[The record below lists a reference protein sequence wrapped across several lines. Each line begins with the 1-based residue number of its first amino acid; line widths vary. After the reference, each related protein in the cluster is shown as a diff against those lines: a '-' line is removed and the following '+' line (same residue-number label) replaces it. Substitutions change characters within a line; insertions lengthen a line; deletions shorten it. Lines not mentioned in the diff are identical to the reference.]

1 MSKRK
6 IINIVFYVYKK
17 NGKAQYESCI
27 FYNDGT
33 EKVTS
38 LKEAIPECRNILQE
52 KNITSVLTME
62 EMVKNSDG
70 IFHVMTRNEFN
81 KRHNEFVS
89 KEILNEDLIE
99 EFFVNQ
105 LDNMSNIED
114 EEMED
119 SDKIVITPPVATIT
133 PIISETIADENK
145 GYEDEDEDT
154 EEEIYEQPEDDKII
168 DFTTIPQRKKKKNNI
183 FKEIKVRVTAF
194 ALATVLLLSGGTAF
208 GCSKQKTKAGIPT
221 NNTFFTSL
229 QNKNKDEEKE
239 SKISKDVPT
248 TATTTAATTRKKLI
262 EEPANLLRSSVE
274 EIGDNTKWDGKTY
287 DELLDLTHNQSQK
300 DAMTNIRKALLYF
313 NDTFAKE
320 YLEEGSN
327 IRAALSFDEMLSL
340 YVAFNDL
347 DKDAIKAIFN
357 GEEADSN
364 KLGRNYRSAFL
375 QLFGAYIIS
384 NSKTPVDLSPIIES
398 EEGKQKY
405 QKYNEM
411 FYAIK
416 DATAEE
422 KPELVK
428 KYYDELRKDYPL
440 AEDIISEGIAHA
452 DDYNNVDGSML
463 PIMIIT
469 SALEAMEEA
478 KVTDNTLSTIEI
490 ELTKDMAGCQIAY
503 GAFDKAEIISLS
515 TENDKTS
522 PTLNQFRTAINLY
535 LDENKINVPE
545 NEDDRD
551 LSKLKGFK
559 EMVNPEGY
567 EEVFLEYHQ
576 RFIETVKEDKE
587 IITWSETKTEVT
599 KIVEEITEEEIP
611 EAIKAIIDKKTAE
624 ENNKSKEAGNKE
636 ADKNQAERQK
646 IEDEN
651 AEQIQQEI
659 EASDNDLQEKNT
671 TANETINN
679 NNSDTNPNNDTRVN
693 ESDFGD
699 HGVNFSDD
707 HSNSNGDLNDSAKN
721 ITTDSTGDQTGT
733 DLPSP
738 EDTEEEFE
746 ERVEKREIPEQEEST
761 QTTESEEEDEVEKT
775 STQTTESEEEDEVEE
790 TSTPTTEPEE
800 HHEVEETSTP
810 PSQPEVQNDEP
821 APETH
826 HEVEETSTPPSQPEV
841 QNDEPAPETHHEV
854 VVDENSWYEYDDPAE
869 ESTEKVGKVD
879 YERVV
884 DEYLAFLD
892 QQADEKQKTYVYTI

>member
-33 EKVTS
+33 EKITS
-38 LKEAIPECRNILQE
+38 LKEAIPECRNILKE
-52 KNITSVLTME
+52 KKITSVLTME

-70 IFHVMTRNEFN
+70 IFHVMTRNEFRE
-81 KRHNEFVS
+81 RHDEFVS
-89 KEILNEDLIE
+89 KEILDEELIE
-99 EFFVNQ
+99 EFFINQ
-105 LDNMSNIED
+105 LDNMTDIED
-114 EEMED
+114 EEEIEK
-119 SDKIVITPPVATIT
+119 SDKKVVTPPPTTVNTN
-133 PIISETIADENK
+133 ISEEIEDENSW
-145 GYEDEDEDT
+145 YDDEDA
-154 EEEIYEQPEDDKII
+154 EEEILEQPEEDKVV
-168 DFTTIPQRKKKKNNI
+168 DFANIPQRKKNKGNI
-183 FKEIKVRVTAF
+183 FKRFKVRVEAI
-194 ALATVLLLSGGTAF
+194 ALATILLISGVAF

-221 NNTFFTSL
+221 NNTFFTTL
-229 QNKNKDEEKE
+229 LNNNKGKENDINKEIPK
-239 SKISKDVPT
+239 
-248 TATTTAATTRKKLI
+248 TATTPRNKI
-262 EEPANLLRSSVE
+262 VEEPANLLKSSAE

-384 NSKTPVDLSPIIES
+384 DSKTPVDLSPIIES

-405 QKYNEM
+405 QKYSEM

-422 KPELVK
+422 RPALVQ

-440 AEDIISEGIAHA
+440 TEDIITEGIAHA

-463 PIMIIT
+463 PIMIMT
-469 SALEAMEEA
+469 SALEAMEKA
-478 KVTDNTLSTIEI
+478 KVTDNTLSTIEM
-490 ELTKDMAGCQIAY
+490 ELSKDMAGCQIAY

-535 LDENKINVPE
+535 LDENKINVPK

-551 LSKLKGFK
+551 LSKLKRFK
-559 EMVNPEGY
+559 EMVNPEDY
-567 EEVFLEYHQ
+567 EEVFLEYHE
-576 RFIETVKEDKE
+576 RFIETVEEDTE
-587 IITWSETKTEVT
+587 IITWTETKTEVT
-599 KIVEEITEEEIP
+599 KIVEETTEEEIP
-611 EAIKAIIDKKTAE
+611 DGEKAIIDKKTAE
-624 ENNKSKEAGNKE
+624 ENNKAKEVGNKE

-651 AEQIQQEI
+651 AEQIKQEI
-659 EASDNDLQEKNT
+659 EASDNDLQEKNA

-679 NNSDTNPNNDTRVN
+679 NNSDTNPKNDTKVN

-707 HSNSNGDLNDSAKN
+707 HSNSNGDLNDSVKN
-721 ITTDSTGDQTGT
+721 IATDSTGDQTGT

-761 QTTESEEEDEVEKT
+761 QTTETEEEDEVEETSTQTTESEEEDEVEET

-790 TSTPTTEPEE
+790 TSTPTPEPEE
-800 HHEVEETSTP
+800 HHEVEETSTPTPEPEEHHEVEETSPP

-826 HEVEETSTPPSQPEV
+826 HEVI
-841 QNDEPAPETHHEV
+841 
-854 VVDENSWYEYDDPAE
+854 VDENSWYEYDDPAE

-892 QQADEKQKTYVYTI
+892 QQADETQKTYVYTI

>member
-17 NGKAQYESCI
+17 NGKTQYESCI

-38 LKEAIPECRNILQE
+38 LKEAIPECRNILKE
-52 KNITSVLTME
+52 KNIKSVLTME

-70 IFHVMTRNEFN
+70 IFHVMTRNEFR
-81 KRHNEFVS
+81 KRHDEFIS
-89 KEILNEDLIE
+89 QEILNEELIE
-99 EFFVNQ
+99 EFFINQ
-105 LDNMSNIED
+105 LDNVADIEDGEEIEDSNKIAVTPPTRTIKPNIPEEIED
-114 EEMED
+114 EKSLFED
-119 SDKIVITPPVATIT
+119 
-133 PIISETIADENK
+133 ADA
-145 GYEDEDEDT
+145 
-154 EEEIYEQPEDDKII
+154 EEETLEQPEDDKVV
-168 DFTTIPQRKKKKNNI
+168 DFANIPQRKKNKSNI
-183 FKEIKVRVTAF
+183 FKKLRVKMTAITVAA
-194 ALATVLLLSGGTAF
+194 ALLICGGTAF
-208 GCSKQKTKAGIPT
+208 ASNKHKTKAGIPN
-221 NNTFFTSL
+221 NNTFFTTL
-229 QNKNKDEEKE
+229 LNKNKGEEPDINKE
-239 SKISKDVPT
+239 IPK
-248 TATTTAATTRKKLI
+248 TATRPRNKI
-262 EEPANLLRSSVE
+262 VEETANLIKSSVE
-274 EIGDNTKWDGKTY
+274 EVADNTKWDGKTY
-287 DELLDLTHNQSQK
+287 DELLDLTHKQSQK

-384 NSKTPVDLSPIIES
+384 DSKTPVDLSPIIET

-405 QKYNEM
+405 QKYSEM

-422 KPELVK
+422 RPALVQ

-440 AEDIISEGIAHA
+440 TEDIITEGIAHA

-463 PIMIIT
+463 PIMIMT
-469 SALEAMEEA
+469 SALEAMEKA
-478 KVTDNTLSTIEI
+478 KVTGNTLSTIEM
-490 ELTKDMAGCQIAY
+490 ELSKDMAGCQIAY

-515 TENDKTS
+515 TENDKTA

-535 LDENKINVPE
+535 LDENKINVPK

-551 LSKLKGFK
+551 LSKLKRFK

-567 EEVFLEYHQ
+567 EEVFLEYHE
-576 RFIETVKEDKE
+576 RLIETVEEDTE
-587 IITWSETKTEVT
+587 IITWTETDTEVT

-611 EAIKAIIDKKTAE
+611 ASEKAKIDKALTE
-624 ENNKSKEAGNKE
+624 ENKKSQEAGNKE

-651 AEQIQQEI
+651 AKQIQQEI
-659 EASDNDLQEKNT
+659 EESENDLQEKT
-671 TANETINN
+671 KTANETINN
-679 NNSDTNPNNDTRVN
+679 NNNDTNPKNDTKIN

-699 HGVNFSDD
+699 HGVNFSDE
-707 HSNSNGDLNDSAKN
+707 HSNSNGDLNDSVKN
-721 ITTDSTGDQTGT
+721 ITTDSTGDQTGN

-738 EDTEEEFE
+738 EDTEAEFE
-746 ERVEKREIPEQEEST
+746 ERVEKRVVPEQEEST
-761 QTTESEEEDEVEKT
+761 QTTESEEEDEVEET
-775 STQTTESEEEDEVEE
+775 STQT
-790 TSTPTTEPEE
+790 PEPEE

-810 PSQPEVQNDEP
+810 TPEPEVQNDEP
-821 APETH
+821 APQTH
-826 HEVEETSTPPSQPEV
+826 HEVI
-841 QNDEPAPETHHEV
+841 
-854 VVDENSWYEYDDPAE
+854 VDENSWYEYDDPKE

-892 QQADEKQKTYVYTI
+892 QQADETQKTYVYTI

>member
-119 SDKIVITPPVATIT
+119 SDKKVITPPVATIT

-145 GYEDEDEDT
+145 GYEAEEEDT

-239 SKISKDVPT
+239 SKISKGVPT

-320 YLEEGSN
+320 YLEEGNN

-551 LSKLKGFK
+551 LSKLKRFK

-567 EEVFLEYHQ
+567 EEVFVEYHQ
-576 RFIETVKEDKE
+576 RFIETVTEDTE

-611 EAIKAIIDKKTAE
+611 EAEKAIIDKKIAE

-636 ADKNQAERQK
+636 ADKNQAARQK

-679 NNSDTNPNNDTRVN
+679 NNSDTNPNNDTKVN
-693 ESDFGD
+693 ENDFGD

-707 HSNSNGDLNDSAKN
+707 HSNSNGDLNNSAKN

-761 QTTESEEEDEVEKT
+761 QTTESDED
-775 STQTTESEEEDEVEE
+775 DEVEE

-810 PSQPEVQNDEP
+810 PS
-821 APETH
+821 H
-826 HEVEETSTPPSQPEV
+826 HL
-841 QNDEPAPETHHEV
+841 N
-854 VVDENSWYEYDDPAE
+854 
-869 ESTEKVGKVD
+869 
-879 YERVV
+879 
-884 DEYLAFLD
+884 
-892 QQADEKQKTYVYTI
+892 QKPKMTNQHQKHIMK

>member
-38 LKEAIPECRNILQE
+38 LKEAIPECRKILQE
-52 KNITSVLTME
+52 KKITSVLTME

-70 IFHVMTRNEFN
+70 IFHVMTKNEFN

-99 EFFVNQ
+99 EFFINK

-119 SDKIVITPPVATIT
+119 SDKKVITPPAAAIK

-145 GYEDEDEDT
+145 GYEDEDT
-154 EEEIYEQPEDDKII
+154 EEKIYEQPEDDKII

-183 FKEIKVRVTAF
+183 FKEIKVRVTAI

-239 SKISKDVPT
+239 SKINKDVPT

-274 EIGDNTKWDGKTY
+274 EIVDNTKWDGKTY

-452 DDYNNVDGSML
+452 DDYNNVDGTML

-522 PTLNQFRTAINLY
+522 PTLYQFRTAINLY

-551 LSKLKGFK
+551 LSKLKIFK

-567 EEVFLEYHQ
+567 EEVFLEYQQ
-576 RFIETVKEDKE
+576 RFIETVTEDTE

-611 EAIKAIIDKKTAE
+611 EAEKAIIDKKTAE

-659 EASDNDLQEKNT
+659 EASDNDLQEKNA

-693 ESDFGD
+693 ERDYGD

-721 ITTDSTGDQTGT
+721 ITTDSTDDQTGT

-761 QTTESEEEDEVEKT
+761 QTTESEEEDEVE
-775 STQTTESEEEDEVEE
+775 E

-800 HHEVEETSTP
+800 HHEVEETSP
-810 PSQPEVQNDEP
+810 QPSQPEVQNDEP

-826 HEVEETSTPPSQPEV
+826 HEVEETSPPPSQPEV
-841 QNDEPAPETHHEV
+841 QNDEPAPATHHEV

-869 ESTEKVGKVD
+869 DSTEKVGKVD

>member
-38 LKEAIPECRNILQE
+38 LKEAIPECRKILQE
-52 KNITSVLTME
+52 KKITSVLTME

-70 IFHVMTRNEFN
+70 IFHVMTKNEFN

-99 EFFVNQ
+99 EFFINK

-119 SDKIVITPPVATIT
+119 SDKKVITPPAATIK

-145 GYEDEDEDT
+145 GYEDEDT
-154 EEEIYEQPEDDKII
+154 EEKIYEQPEDDKII
-168 DFTTIPQRKKKKNNI
+168 DFTTIPQRKKKKNNF

-239 SKISKDVPT
+239 SKISKGVPT

-357 GEEADSN
+357 GEEVDSN

-469 SALEAMEEA
+469 SALEATEEA

-522 PTLNQFRTAINLY
+522 PTLYQFRTAINLY

-551 LSKLKGFK
+551 LSKLKIFK

-567 EEVFLEYHQ
+567 EEVFLEYQQ
-576 RFIETVKEDKE
+576 RFIETVTEDTE

-611 EAIKAIIDKKTAE
+611 EAEKAIIDKKTAE

-659 EASDNDLQEKNT
+659 EASDNDLQEKNA

-693 ESDFGD
+693 ERDYGD

-721 ITTDSTGDQTGT
+721 ITTDSTDDQTGT

-761 QTTESEEEDEVEKT
+761 QTTESEEEDEVE
-775 STQTTESEEEDEVEE
+775 E

-800 HHEVEETSTP
+800 HQEVEETSP
-810 PSQPEVQNDEP
+810 QPSQPEVQNDEP

-826 HEVEETSTPPSQPEV
+826 HEVEETSPPPSQPEV
-841 QNDEPAPETHHEV
+841 QNDEPAPATHHEV

-869 ESTEKVGKVD
+869 DSTEKVGKVD